1 MEIAPPMKQ
10 MGYDRASVVFSPEG
24 RMYQVEYARKAVEK
38 ATTVLGITFSNG
50 IALVAGKAIQRRA
63 RELTIEEDG
72 VKIVISG
79 DQKLKSLEIDG
90 MTNDR
95 VLDLINKAI
104 KKSQELA
111 AKKLAE
117 MSGGLTG
124 MLKGGLMGQGE

>member
-1 MEIAPPMKQ
+1 MFDKVKQ
-10 MGYDRASVVFSPEG
+10 
-24 RMYQVEYARKAVEK
+24 
-38 ATTVLGITFSNG
+38 LGQLKKMRDQ
-50 IALVAGKAIQRRA
+50 AMAIQKQLSA
-63 RELTIEEDG
+63 EELVIEEDG
-72 VKIVISG
+72 VKIVTSG

-124 MLKGGLMGQGE
+124 MLKGGLMGGGE

>member
-1 MEIAPPMKQ
+1 MFDKVKQ
-10 MGYDRASVVFSPEG
+10 
-24 RMYQVEYARKAVEK
+24 
-38 ATTVLGITFSNG
+38 LGQLKKMRDQ
-50 IALVAGKAIQRRA
+50 AMAIQKQLA
-63 RELTIEEDG
+63 AEELVIEEDG
-72 VKIVISG
+72 VKIVVSG
-79 DQKLKSLEIDG
+79 DHKLKSLEIDG

>member
-1 MEIAPPMKQ
+1 MFDKVKQ
-10 MGYDRASVVFSPEG
+10 
-24 RMYQVEYARKAVEK
+24 
-38 ATTVLGITFSNG
+38 LGQLKKMRDQ
-50 IALVAGKAIQRRA
+50 AMAIQKQLSA
-63 RELTIEEDG
+63 EELVIEEDG

-124 MLKGGLMGQGE
+124 ILKGGLMGGGE